1 MQTYYSIL
9 DDIAFR
15 IALLDTTK
23 KTAEIALAYHVSVSH
38 VRALRAKHGRPYVR
52 SAHYDTVMSRKWQD
66 DKALVHDVRTMR
78 VKEVMRKHRYS
89 MSSVI
94 EMRRQL
100 GIGKQQILCSKAFLH
115 AVKTRSPNDVAAMFG
130 LGLSVVSKHRVRL
143 GVAKVFRNALRNN
156 PKFIED
162 VRSDRRAADVAGDW
176 RCTAAY
182 VSMIRREAK

>member
-1 MQTYYSIL
+1 MQTYTSIM

-15 IALLDTTK
+15 IAILDTTK

-38 VRALRAKHGRPYVR
+38 VRTLRAKHGRPYVR
-52 SAHYDTVMSRKWQD
+52 SAHYDTVASRKWQSN
-66 DKALVHDVRTMR
+66 AELLHDVRTMR
-78 VKEVMRKHRYS
+78 VKEVMTKHRYC

-94 EMRRQL
+94 EMRRQI
-100 GIGKQQILCSKAFLH
+100 GIAKQQILRSKEFRH

-130 LGLSVVSKHRVRL
+130 LGLSVVSKHRVKL

-156 PKFIED
+156 PKFMTA
-162 VRSDRRAADVAGDW
+162 VQSDRRAVDVAGHW
-176 RCTAAY
+176 GCTAAY